1 MPRRRRD
8 PARPPGRVA
17 PHFARDGAPKTS
29 YRTRAEAQSAAH
41 FAWTMDRVELDAYRC
56 DHCHQWHI
64 GRRFRDQ

>member
-8 PARPPGRVA
+8 PARPLGRVA
-17 PHFARDGAPKTS
+17 PHFTRDGAPKTA
-29 YRTRAEAQSAAH
+29 YRTRDEAQGAAR